1 MPNRRQII
9 ISVIA
14 ASLLLAGPA
23 AAQSTP
29 VTVALDWT
37 PNTNHIGLYVAE
49 AKGFYADAGLDV
61 EILPYSDAS
70 AGTLIANGVAD
81 FGIVGTIS
89 LYAKR
94 SAGADLVAAYAV
106 VQTETGRLVFNDERT
121 DIQRP
126 KDLDGL
132 TYGGFGSEWE
142 NALVASMIRFDG
154 GEGNFDTVTL
164 GTSAYEALANGAVDF
179 TLEVYTWEGVK
190 AELDGDP
197 QRAFRYADFGV
208 PDQHTTFIGSSQ
220 AYLDANTDTAAAFI
234 AATKAGYAYTIEHPE
249 EAADII
255 IAANRDALTDRAFIL
270 ASLKTLI
277 DGHYLATADG
287 VIGTIDSAKM
297 EALGDY
303 MLSAGILKD
312 VNGNVLTTRPDFS
325 AYYTNAFVTQGQ

>member
-61 EILPYSDAS
+61 EILPYSDTS

-89 LYAKR
+89 LYAKH

-142 NALVASMIRFDG
+142 NALIASMIRFDG
-154 GEGNFDTVTL
+154 GEGNFETVTL

>member
-61 EILPYSDAS
+61 EILPYSDTS

-142 NALVASMIRFDG
+142 NALIASMIRFDG
-154 GEGNFDTVTL
+154 GGGNFETVTL

-208 PDQHTTFIGSSQ
+208 PDQHTIFIGSSQ

>member
-9 ISVIA
+9 ISAI

-61 EILPYSDAS
+61 EILPYSDTS

-142 NALVASMIRFDG
+142 NALIASMIRFDG
-154 GEGNFDTVTL
+154 GEGNFETVTL